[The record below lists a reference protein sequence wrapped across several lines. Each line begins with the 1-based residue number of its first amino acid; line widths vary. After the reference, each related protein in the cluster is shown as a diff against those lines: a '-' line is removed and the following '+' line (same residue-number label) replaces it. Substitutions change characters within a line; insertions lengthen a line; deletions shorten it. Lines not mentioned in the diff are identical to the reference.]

1 MIKIENLNFSYKN
14 DSDENENIEY
24 TNALNNLSLSIN
36 KGEFVAILGHNGSG
50 KSTLAKLLNGQ
61 IFPTNGDIWISGM
74 NTKDQ
79 DKIWDIREKCS
90 MVFQNPDNQMVAT
103 TVENEVAF
111 GPENLQVKNPE
122 LRQRV
127 DEAIKLVGMENYVK
141 RSPSELSGG
150 QKQRVSIAGVIAML
164 SDCIIFDEP
173 TAMLDPQGR
182 SDVMELKNVDYIYNE
197 ENEEKNYALKNVNL
211 EINKHEIIGL
221 IGQTGSGKSTL
232 VQLLNGLLIPTNGDV
247 FVDGVNTKQKST
259 RRDIRFKVGLVF
271 QYPENQ
277 LFEETVKK
285 DIAFG
290 PKNMGL
296 DEKEIEKRV
305 KESMAA
311 VGLDYE
317 TISEKSPFELSGGQ
331 QRRVA
336 VCGIISMN
344 PKVLVLD
351 ELTAGLDP
359 KGRDKIFG
367 EILKLYDEDPELT
380 IILVSHSMEDVAKYV
395 DRVIVMNKG
404 EIFSD
409 KSTYDTFTKTDLLSI
424 GLDIPQVT
432 KFMKALK
439 EKDENVRDDIYTV
452 EDAVC
457 ELKKYLEAKNE

>member
-1 MIKIENLNFSYKN
+1 MKI
-14 DSDENENIEY
+14 
-24 TNALNNLSLSIN
+24 
-36 KGEFVAILGHNGSG
+36 
-50 KSTLAKLLNGQ
+50 
-61 IFPTNGDIWISGM
+61 
-74 NTKDQ
+74 
-79 DKIWDIREKCS
+79 
-90 MVFQNPDNQMVAT
+90 
-103 TVENEVAF
+103 
-111 GPENLQVKNPE
+111 
-122 LRQRV
+122 
-127 DEAIKLVGMENYVK
+127 
-141 RSPSELSGG
+141 
-150 QKQRVSIAGVIAML
+150 
-164 SDCIIFDEP
+164 
-173 TAMLDPQGR
+173 
-182 SDVMELKNVDYIYNE
+182 ELKNVDYIYNE
-197 ENEEKNYALKNVNL
+197 DREEKSYALKNINL
-211 EINKHEIIGL
+211 EINKREIIGL

-232 VQLLNGLLIPTNGDV
+232 VQLLNGLLLPTNGDV
-247 FVDGVNTKQKST
+247 FVDGVNTKEKKT

-277 LFEETVKK
+277 LFEETVAK

-296 DEKEIEKRV
+296 SDEEIQKRV
-305 KESMAA
+305 KNSMEA

-317 TISEKSPFELSGGQ
+317 TIAEKSPFELSGGQ

-336 VCGIISMN
+336 LCGIISMN

-359 KGRDKIFG
+359 RGRDNIFG
-367 EILKLYDEDPELT
+367 EILKLYNNDPELT
-380 IILVSHSMEDVAKYV
+380 IVLVSHSMEDVAKYV

-439 EKDENVRDDIYTV
+439 ERGENVRDDIYTV
-452 EDAVC
+452 EDAVI

>member
-1 MIKIENLNFSYKN
+1 MKI
-14 DSDENENIEY
+14 
-24 TNALNNLSLSIN
+24 
-36 KGEFVAILGHNGSG
+36 
-50 KSTLAKLLNGQ
+50 
-61 IFPTNGDIWISGM
+61 
-74 NTKDQ
+74 
-79 DKIWDIREKCS
+79 
-90 MVFQNPDNQMVAT
+90 
-103 TVENEVAF
+103 
-111 GPENLQVKNPE
+111 
-122 LRQRV
+122 
-127 DEAIKLVGMENYVK
+127 
-141 RSPSELSGG
+141 
-150 QKQRVSIAGVIAML
+150 
-164 SDCIIFDEP
+164 
-173 TAMLDPQGR
+173 
-182 SDVMELKNVDYIYNE
+182 ELKNVDYIYNE
-197 ENEEKNYALKNVNL
+197 DREEKSYALKNINL

-232 VQLLNGLLIPTNGDV
+232 VQLLNGLLLPTNGDV
-247 FVDGVNTKQKST
+247 FVDGVNTKEKKA

-277 LFEETVKK
+277 LFEETVAK

-296 DEKEIEKRV
+296 SDEEIQKRV
-305 KESMAA
+305 KNSMEA

-317 TISEKSPFELSGGQ
+317 TIAEKSPFELSGGQ

-336 VCGIISMN
+336 LCGIISMN

-359 KGRDKIFG
+359 RGRDNIFG
-367 EILKLYDEDPELT
+367 EILKLYNNDPELT
-380 IILVSHSMEDVAKYV
+380 IVLVSHSMEDVAKYV

-439 EKDENVRDDIYTV
+439 ERGENVRDDIYTV
-452 EDAVC
+452 EDAVV

>member
-1 MIKIENLNFSYKN
+1 MKI
-14 DSDENENIEY
+14 
-24 TNALNNLSLSIN
+24 
-36 KGEFVAILGHNGSG
+36 
-50 KSTLAKLLNGQ
+50 
-61 IFPTNGDIWISGM
+61 
-74 NTKDQ
+74 
-79 DKIWDIREKCS
+79 
-90 MVFQNPDNQMVAT
+90 
-103 TVENEVAF
+103 
-111 GPENLQVKNPE
+111 
-122 LRQRV
+122 
-127 DEAIKLVGMENYVK
+127 
-141 RSPSELSGG
+141 
-150 QKQRVSIAGVIAML
+150 
-164 SDCIIFDEP
+164 
-173 TAMLDPQGR
+173 
-182 SDVMELKNVDYIYNE
+182 ELKNVDYIYNE
-197 ENEEKNYALKNVNL
+197 DSEEENYALKNINL

-247 FVDGVNTKQKST
+247 FVDGVNTKDKKT

-296 DEKEIEKRV
+296 DDEEIQKRV
-305 KESMAA
+305 KNSMEA

-317 TISEKSPFELSGGQ
+317 NIGEKSPFELSGGQ

-359 KGRDKIFG
+359 KGRDDIFG

-380 IILVSHSMEDVAKYV
+380 IVLVSHSMEDVAKYV

>member
-1 MIKIENLNFSYKN
+1 MKI
-14 DSDENENIEY
+14 
-24 TNALNNLSLSIN
+24 
-36 KGEFVAILGHNGSG
+36 
-50 KSTLAKLLNGQ
+50 
-61 IFPTNGDIWISGM
+61 
-74 NTKDQ
+74 
-79 DKIWDIREKCS
+79 
-90 MVFQNPDNQMVAT
+90 
-103 TVENEVAF
+103 
-111 GPENLQVKNPE
+111 
-122 LRQRV
+122 
-127 DEAIKLVGMENYVK
+127 
-141 RSPSELSGG
+141 
-150 QKQRVSIAGVIAML
+150 
-164 SDCIIFDEP
+164 
-173 TAMLDPQGR
+173 
-182 SDVMELKNVDYIYNE
+182 ELKNVDYIYNE
-197 ENEEKNYALKNVNL
+197 ESEEKNYALKNINL

-232 VQLLNGLLIPTNGDV
+232 VQLLNGLLIPTKGDV
-247 FVDGVNTKQKST
+247 FVDGINTKNKKT

-277 LFEETVKK
+277 LFEETVAK

-296 DEKEIEKRV
+296 DDEEIQKRV
-305 KESMAA
+305 KDSMEA
-311 VGLDYE
+311 VGLDYKS
-317 TISEKSPFELSGGQ
+317 IAHKSPFELSGGQ

-359 KGRDKIFG
+359 KGRDDIFG
-367 EILKLYDEDPELT
+367 EILKLYNNDPELT
-380 IILVSHSMEDVAKYV
+380 IVLVSHSMEDVAKYV

-404 EIFSD
+404 EVFSD

-439 EKDENVRDDIYTV
+439 ENGKDVRDDIYTV
-452 EDAVC
+452 KDAVI

>member
-1 MIKIENLNFSYKN
+1 MKI
-14 DSDENENIEY
+14 
-24 TNALNNLSLSIN
+24 
-36 KGEFVAILGHNGSG
+36 
-50 KSTLAKLLNGQ
+50 
-61 IFPTNGDIWISGM
+61 
-74 NTKDQ
+74 
-79 DKIWDIREKCS
+79 
-90 MVFQNPDNQMVAT
+90 
-103 TVENEVAF
+103 
-111 GPENLQVKNPE
+111 
-122 LRQRV
+122 
-127 DEAIKLVGMENYVK
+127 
-141 RSPSELSGG
+141 
-150 QKQRVSIAGVIAML
+150 
-164 SDCIIFDEP
+164 
-173 TAMLDPQGR
+173 
-182 SDVMELKNVDYIYNE
+182 ELKNVDYIYNE
-197 ENEEKNYALKNVNL
+197 DREEKSYALKSINL

-247 FVDGVNTKQKST
+247 FVDGVNTKEKKT

-277 LFEETVKK
+277 LFEETVAK

-296 DEKEIEKRV
+296 SDEEIQKRV
-305 KESMAA
+305 KNSMEA

-317 TISEKSPFELSGGQ
+317 TIAEKSPFELSGGQ

-336 VCGIISMN
+336 LCGIISMN

-359 KGRDKIFG
+359 RGRDNIFG
-367 EILKLYDEDPELT
+367 EILKLYNNDPELT
-380 IILVSHSMEDVAKYV
+380 IVLVSHSMEDVAKYV

-439 EKDENVRDDIYTV
+439 ERGENVRDDIYTV
-452 EDAVC
+452 EDAVI

>member
-1 MIKIENLNFSYKN
+1 MKI
-14 DSDENENIEY
+14 
-24 TNALNNLSLSIN
+24 
-36 KGEFVAILGHNGSG
+36 
-50 KSTLAKLLNGQ
+50 
-61 IFPTNGDIWISGM
+61 
-74 NTKDQ
+74 
-79 DKIWDIREKCS
+79 
-90 MVFQNPDNQMVAT
+90 
-103 TVENEVAF
+103 
-111 GPENLQVKNPE
+111 
-122 LRQRV
+122 
-127 DEAIKLVGMENYVK
+127 
-141 RSPSELSGG
+141 
-150 QKQRVSIAGVIAML
+150 
-164 SDCIIFDEP
+164 
-173 TAMLDPQGR
+173 
-182 SDVMELKNVDYIYNE
+182 ELKNVDYIYNE
-197 ENEEKNYALKNVNL
+197 DREEKSYALKNINL

-247 FVDGVNTKQKST
+247 FVDGVNTKEKNT

-277 LFEETVKK
+277 LFEETVAK

-296 DEKEIEKRV
+296 SDEEIEKRV
-305 KESMAA
+305 KNSMEA

-317 TISEKSPFELSGGQ
+317 TIAEKSPFELSGGQ

-336 VCGIISMN
+336 LCGIISMN

-359 KGRDKIFG
+359 RGRDNIFG
-367 EILKLYDEDPELT
+367 EILKLYNNDPELT
-380 IILVSHSMEDVAKYV
+380 IVLVSHSMEDVAKYV

-439 EKDENVRDDIYTV
+439 ERGENVRDDIYTV
-452 EDAVC
+452 EDAVI